1 MALFAAYML
10 TTEDVERELNRRLSG
25 DPSSGELAV
34 VLAMNALRLE
44 NVRERLDQDES
55 LGRDFRELIEQKLLH
70 AGNGEFK
77 AWTVHLPAALWDE
90 YARLGRVANISVS
103 QSLAAAIQRDA
114 VRRRSALDTAAS
126 LEESVRAYHRA
137 VGQVLDEIKA
147 VVERLGAIQ
156 DLAIRMTRLEKAL
169 SGSLGAT
176 R

>member
-1 MALFAAYML
+1 MALFAAYKV
-10 TTEDVERELNRRLSG
+10 TVDDVERELNRRLSG

-34 VLAMNALRLE
+34 ILAMNALRLD

-55 LGRDFRELIEQKLLH
+55 LGRDFVELIEQKLLH
-70 AGNGEFK
+70 AGNGEFRS
-77 AWTVHLPAALWDE
+77 WTVHVPLALWDE
-90 YARLGRVANISVS
+90 YARLGRVGNISVS

-126 LEESVRAYHRA
+126 LEESVRAYHRGA
-137 VGQVLDEIKA
+137 GQVLDEIKA

-156 DLAIRMTRLEKAL
+156 DLAIRMTRIEKAL
-169 SGSLGAT
+169 GSMGAS

>member
-1 MALFAAYML
+1 MALFAAYKL
-10 TTEDVERELNRRLSG
+10 TIEDVERELNRRLSG

-34 VLAMNALRLE
+34 ILAMNALRLE

-55 LGRDFRELIEQKLLH
+55 LGRDFRELIERKLLH

-77 AWTVHLPAALWDE
+77 AWTVHLPVALWDE

-114 VRRRSALDTAAS
+114 VRRRSALDTVAS

-137 VGQVLDEIKA
+137 AAQVLDRAAE
-147 VVERLGAIQ
+147 VLQRLGVVQ
-156 DLAIRMTRLEKAL
+156 ELSVRLGRIEQAW
-169 SGSLGAT
+169 SGRDASG